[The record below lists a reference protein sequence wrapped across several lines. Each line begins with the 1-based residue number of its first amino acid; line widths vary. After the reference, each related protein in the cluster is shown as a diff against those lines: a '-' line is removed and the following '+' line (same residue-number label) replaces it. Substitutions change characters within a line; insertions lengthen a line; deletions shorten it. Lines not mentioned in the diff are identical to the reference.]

1 MCKYFACD
9 AWTLKESLQASS
21 ASLSEHSQLELHT
34 EIQTV
39 ENTTKRISSFSLL
52 QQQIVLRGPEVIKY
66 SQDGKAKI
74 CDSKFMLISRKS
86 DAEDN
91 ASNAPDVAE
100 AEEVEVSGDA
110 ASKGQM
116 SVLDALKGV
125 LKLALM
131 HDGLARGLREAS
143 KALDRRQ
150 AHMCVLNEACE
161 EEAYKKLVVALCSEH
176 KIPLI
181 KVPDGKQLGEWAGLC
196 KYLCLVVSML
206 DTDERFLGV
215 LDREGNARK
224 VVNCSCVVVKDWG
237 EESQERS
244 ILLNYF
250 QTEQ

>member
-1 MCKYFACD
+1 M
-9 AWTLKESLQASS
+9 
-21 ASLSEHSQLELHT
+21 
-34 EIQTV
+34 
-39 ENTTKRISSFSLL
+39 
-52 QQQIVLRGPEVIKY
+52 
-66 SQDGKAKI
+66 
-74 CDSKFMLISRKS
+74 
-86 DAEDN
+86 
-91 ASNAPDVAE
+91 AE
-100 AEEVEVSGDA
+100 ADEVEVSGDA

-196 KYLCLVVSML
+196 KCFWFIVTHSSLLITC
-206 DTDERFLGV
+206 TGV

>member
-1 MCKYFACD
+1 
-9 AWTLKESLQASS
+9 
-21 ASLSEHSQLELHT
+21 
-34 EIQTV
+34 
-39 ENTTKRISSFSLL
+39 
-52 QQQIVLRGPEVIKY
+52 
-66 SQDGKAKI
+66 
-74 CDSKFMLISRKS
+74 
-86 DAEDN
+86 
-91 ASNAPDVAE
+91 VAD
-100 AEEVEVSGDA
+100 EVEVAAEAPGKSG
-110 ASKGQM
+110 GM

-125 LKLALM
+125 LKIALI

-161 EEAYKKLVVALCSEH
+161 EEAYKKLVVALCAEH

-196 KYLCLVVSML
+196 KYLKSREGFVGR
-206 DTDERFLGV
+206 DWFRFANKWCRIGQI
-215 LDREGNARK
+215 DREGNARK

>member
-1 MCKYFACD
+1 MAATSIVAFRYRRETPPPTFK
-9 AWTLKESLQASS
+9 
-21 ASLSEHSQLELHT
+21 LSD
-34 EIQTV
+34 V
-39 ENTTKRISSFSLL
+39 EETPN
-52 QQQIVLRGPEVIKY
+52 V
-66 SQDGKAKI
+66 D
-74 CDSKFMLISRKS
+74 
-86 DAEDN
+86 
-91 ASNAPDVAE
+91 
-100 AEEVEVSGDA
+100 EVEVSADA
-110 ASKGQM
+110 GSKGQM

-150 AHMCVLNEACE
+150 AHMCVLNESCE
-161 EEAYKKLVVALCSEH
+161 EEAYKKLVIALCSEH

-196 KYLCLVVSML
+196 
-206 DTDERFLGV
+206 V

-237 EESQERS
+237 ADSQERS

>member
-1 MCKYFACD
+1 MSSVAQLSIALTSSRD
-9 AWTLKESLQASS
+9 AIEASIRGCGCSCRQCSFQSLGAIVANREDADLLPLPVMKDSRESVPWLR
-21 ASLSEHSQLELHT
+21 HT
-34 EIQTV
+34 YLV
-39 ENTTKRISSFSLL
+39 EVRDG
-52 QQQIVLRGPEVIKY
+52 RG
-66 SQDGKAKI
+66 
-74 CDSKFMLISRKS
+74 S

-110 ASKGQM
+110 TSKGQM

-196 KYLCLVVSML
+196 
-206 DTDERFLGV
+206 V

>member
-1 MCKYFACD
+1 M
-9 AWTLKESLQASS
+9 ESALDDEDQEGS
-21 ASLSEHSQLELHT
+21 ARSVAGEEM
-34 EIQTV
+34 
-39 ENTTKRISSFSLL
+39 R
-52 QQQIVLRGPEVIKY
+52 
-66 SQDGKAKI
+66 
-74 CDSKFMLISRKS
+74 S
-86 DAEDN
+86 DVEDN
-91 ASNAPDVAE
+91 TQVE
-100 AEEVEVSGDA
+100 VAEEVEVSADA

-150 AHMCVLNEACE
+150 AHMCVLNESCE
-161 EEAYKKLVVALCSEH
+161 EEAYKKLVIALCSEH

-196 KYLCLVVSML
+196 
-206 DTDERFLGV
+206 V

-237 EESQERS
+237 SDSQERS